1 MDALWIK
8 QGNSLVPADPVTEER
23 LAQVKN
29 GTKVMTSEP
38 KKRRNPD
45 FHRYMMALLQVTLE
59 NTESNFADLD
69 DLMFYLKLKSGM
81 FREIDTR
88 RGVRLV
94 PKSISFASMD
104 ELHFRRVADRWRWII
119 GTDPNLLPGTDP
131 DSLLNESQRRAA

>member
-29 GTKVMTSEP
+29 GARVMTSEP

-45 FHRYMMALLQVTLE
+45 FHRYMMAILQVTLE
-59 NTESNFADLD
+59 NAQGDFADL
-69 DLMFYLKLKSGM
+69 
-81 FREIDTR
+81 
-88 RGVRLV
+88 
-94 PKSISFASMD
+94 D

-119 GTDPNLLPGTDP
+119 STDQNLLPGTDP
-131 DSLLNESQRRAA
+131 DSLLSESLRRAA